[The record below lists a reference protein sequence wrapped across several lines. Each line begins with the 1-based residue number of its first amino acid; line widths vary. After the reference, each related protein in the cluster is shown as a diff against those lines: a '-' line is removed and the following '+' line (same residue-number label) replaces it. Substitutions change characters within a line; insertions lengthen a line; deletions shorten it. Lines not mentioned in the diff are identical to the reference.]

1 MKKLYSVEVSK
12 EVWVTA
18 DNEIQ
23 ACEIASKVVNEDG
36 AQWLATSYLVE
47 KDSAIPDEVRESL
60 VWGTEKDLT
69 VIDAFY
75 GKESSS
81 PIEYNTDY
89 KNKLHDLLNIL
100 KGR

>member
-12 EVWVTA
+12 EIWVTA
-18 DNEIQ
+18 DDEIQ

-47 KDSAIPDEVRESL
+47 KDSAIPDDVRESL
-60 VWGTEKDLT
+60 VWGTDNDTT

-75 GKESSS
+75 GKESATI
-81 PIEYNTDY
+81 PYDPTYRNRLKEI
-89 KNKLHDLLNIL
+89 LLKS
-100 KGR
+100 KGK